1 MGEVGEVIYVVGGC
15 CAGDPNIPQHF
26 VDARDSILTKCPL
39 SRYVVTIMLITTEA
53 QTFLADDTATGEPV
67 PLKEAT
73 SPGAVDE
80 THSLTVIWLPGGD
93 IILLRPD
100 VDTLR
105 LSAELDADVRCIRL
119 LSVEPFVLLVGT
131 EPAHLYRVTGDG
143 SAEKLEGFDQV
154 EGRQA
159 WDTPWGGPAAVR
171 SLATAEGWLYADI
184 HVGSIVRSGDR
195 GATWEPVDAAI
206 HRDVHQV
213 VTCPKAPERVYANT
227 ADAVFVS
234 DDRGSTWRH
243 CADGVGARYGRAIA
257 VHDDDPDLLLA
268 SLSRGPHEGEGR
280 LYRSVDGGVSWR
292 HLTAGFPPF
301 IAGNIDT
308 ACVAFGSG
316 EAADRAWVSEGERF
330 YRSEDRGETWRQVWE
345 APAEITG
352 MAAARAL

>member
-1 MGEVGEVIYVVGGC
+1 V
-15 CAGDPNIPQHF
+15 
-26 VDARDSILTKCPL
+26 SILTKTPL

-53 QTFLADDTATGEPV
+53 QTFLADDTGTGEPV
-67 PLKEAT
+67 PLREAT
-73 SPGAVDE
+73 SPAAVDE
-80 THSLTVIWLPGGD
+80 TQSLTVIWLQGGD

-105 LSAELDADVRCIRL
+105 LTTDLSDADVRCIRL

-143 SAEKLEGFDQV
+143 SAQRLEGFDQV
-154 EGRQA
+154 EGRQT

-171 SLATAEGWLYADI
+171 SLADGEGGWLYADI
-184 HVGSIVRSGDR
+184 HVGGIVRSGNR
-195 GATWEPVDAAI
+195 GETWEPVDAAI

-213 VTCPKAPERVYANT
+213 VTCRKAPERVYANT
-227 ADAVFVS
+227 ADAVFIS

-243 CADGVGARYGRAIA
+243 CVDGVGARYGRALA
-257 VHDDDPDLLLA
+257 VHGDDPDLLLA

-280 LYRSVDGGVSWR
+280 LYRSVDCGLSWR

-301 IAGNIDT
+301 IEGNIDT

-316 EAADRAWVSEGERF
+316 EAADRAWAAEGERL

-352 MAAARAL
+352 VAAARDL